1 MFSESSIKPT
11 NQEKNSSNNCIKL
24 GKAKKKKKINPRPKL
39 ELKSNR

>member
-24 GKAKKKKKINPRPKL
+24 GKAKKNLINPRPKL